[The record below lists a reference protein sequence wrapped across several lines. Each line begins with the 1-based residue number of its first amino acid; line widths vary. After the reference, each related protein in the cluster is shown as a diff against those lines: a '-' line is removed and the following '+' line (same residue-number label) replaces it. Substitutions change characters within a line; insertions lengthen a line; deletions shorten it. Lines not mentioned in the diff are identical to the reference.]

1 MPINFKIRQG
11 LFCILSIAKPNQEP
25 RVKKIETCI
34 VQTSANFLLLKIILS
49 SLKISDINKTYINN
63 RNRQKCE
70 LLSTLF

>member
-1 MPINFKIRQG
+1 MKFKLMSFLNLKPLKKAIRH
-11 LFCILSIAKPNQEP
+11 QEP
-25 RVKKIETCI
+25 RVKKIETCV